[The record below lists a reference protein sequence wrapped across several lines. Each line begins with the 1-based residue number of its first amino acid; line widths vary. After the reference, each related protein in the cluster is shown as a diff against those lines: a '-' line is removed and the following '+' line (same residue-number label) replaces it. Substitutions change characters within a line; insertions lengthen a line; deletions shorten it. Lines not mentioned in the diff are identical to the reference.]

1 MSEQDH
7 SIAKLEAFLE
17 VLDDLI
23 GETLA
28 AGVSEVGLRRPL
40 ARAIT
45 LFISPEAAPEGI
57 AALDRFR
64 RALEREICST
74 RIGPALDST
83 NGPHPFIAR
92 AAPRLS

>member
-1 MSEQDH
+1 MSLQDH

-17 VLDDLI
+17 LLDELT
-23 GETLA
+23 GEALA
-28 AGVSEVGLRRPL
+28 AGVSAIAVRRTLL

-64 RALEREICST
+64 RALEREIVPLH
-74 RIGPALDST
+74 RPGA
-83 NGPHPFIAR
+83 G
-92 AAPRLS
+92 